1 MVINHDANLE
11 ISHVT
16 TGVIGADTLIAVRY
30 ADEQI
35 KPEHVQKELPAQ
47 IFTFTPKIE
56 GKAYWEDTHT
66 LVLNRHIPSMTK
78 QSITQSSTIR
88 PILMRSQSSFL
99 LRLLGKAAQHRRSF

>member
-66 LVLNRHIPSMTK
+66 LVFEPAHPLYDKAVYHAVLDYSPYLDAEPVEFS
-78 QSITQSSTIR
+78 
-88 PILMRSQSSFL
+88 
-99 LRLLGKAAQHRRSF
+99 LRLLGKGCST